1 MFARHSNKKRGFTL
15 IELLVVIAIIGI
27 LAGIVLA
34 SLSNARIKA
43 RDARRVSELRQMINI
58 IAQADLQLPGGA
70 ITGCLSGGTD
80 FAKNCDLFKNF
91 NDPSNSATRCSAV
104 STSACQYGTRLPFG
118 TGTFTT
124 QNFQICTYLETP
136 VGTFSAGLYNIN
148 SQNLRIEPGCSN
160 PS

>member
-1 MFARHSNKKRGFTL
+1 MFLLRPAHRGFTL

-34 SLSNARIKA
+34 SLGNARTKA
-43 RDARRVSELRQMINI
+43 RDARRVSELKQMLNI
-58 IAQADLQLPGGA
+58 LEQADLQTPGGP
-70 ITGCLSGGTD
+70 ITGCNSGGGD
-80 FAKNCDLFKNF
+80 IAKNCDLLKNF
-91 NDPSNSATRCSAV
+91 SDPSGATARCTA
-104 STSACQYGTRLPFG
+104 TSVAACQYGTRLPFG

-136 VGTFSAGLYNIN
+136 IGNFAPGVYNIN
-148 SQNLRIEPGCSN
+148 SQNLRVESGCSN